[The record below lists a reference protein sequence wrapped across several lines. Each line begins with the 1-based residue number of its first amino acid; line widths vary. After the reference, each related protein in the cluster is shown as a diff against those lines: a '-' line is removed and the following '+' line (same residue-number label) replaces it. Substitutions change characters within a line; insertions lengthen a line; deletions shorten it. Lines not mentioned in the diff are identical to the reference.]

1 VFSVHSST
9 HTRHEI
15 IAVYLVK
22 DSVFARLKK
31 ENCASQKTKTCYLLV
46 RKLSKLVSLTRKKQN
61 LEWSLRNIS
70 PLLLS
75 LLKKATHD
83 DFQIIAMYGEA
94 YFNLE
99 FVEMTMIVKI
109 FPNNPITRNVNR
121 SKAENIIPV

>member
-1 VFSVHSST
+1 MLLACQ
-9 HTRHEI
+9 EI
-15 IAVYLVK
+15 KQIGKPY
-22 DSVFARLKK
+22 S
-31 ENCASQKTKTCYLLV
+31 
-46 RKLSKLVSLTRKKQN
+46 KKQN

-83 DFQIIAMYGEA
+83 DFQIIAMYGET

-121 SKAENIIPV
+121 SKAENIIPVWSKGRI